1 MKYLAKYSPEITT
14 KSRIVRTRFCRQL
27 RKNLA
32 RILREQLG
40 LVDAATDHRHPD
52 RIEVEANWDNLQ
64 LRIPP
69 QHAALL
75 PRIEDVLAS
84 TPGVWSF
91 NRVLVQPLGTLE
103 QVLELTRQAYTA
115 RLAGKTFVV
124 RCKRHGD
131 HPFTSMD
138 VERFVGAGL
147 LAQTEARAVSLRSPE
162 VVVSIEIR
170 DDDVFVV
177 DEAHPGIGGF
187 PLGTQDAVLSLLSGG
202 FDSAVTTFM
211 SMRRGMRAHCLFFNL
226 GGHEH
231 ELAVKELAF
240 YLWNKFGSSHH
251 IYFIS
256 VPFEDVV
263 REILE
268 KVENSYMG
276 VTLKRM
282 MLRAAAR
289 VADDIGADALVTGE
303 SVAQVSSQTLKNL
316 AVIDEVC
323 PMLVLRPL
331 VMSDKQDI
339 VDIARRIG
347 TAQFSAVIPEYCGV
361 ISVRP
366 TTRAKPHRV
375 AHAEA
380 KFDMAVLEQAL
391 AQRVLVDI
399 STLEQVGKQPSQ
411 EVVCVSEPAP
421 GSLIIDIRHPDEQE
435 KIPLRLPQLDT
446 LHIPFYRLATEQQ
459 RLPRDRPC
467 YLYCGKGVMSRLH
480 ASHLQSQGWTNIGV
494 YLPPGSST
502 LTP

>member
-64 LRIPP
+64 LRIP
-69 QHAALL
+69 AAYAHLT
-75 PRIEDVLAS
+75 PRIEDILAS
-84 TPGVWSF
+84 TPGVWNF
-91 NRVLVQPLGTLE
+91 NRVLVAPLGSLDE
-103 QVLELTRQAYTA
+103 VLALALQVWTP

-124 RCKRHGD
+124 RCKRTGK
-131 HPFTSMD
+131 HPFSSMD

-147 LAQTEARAVSLRSPE
+147 LQHTAARGVSLRDPE
-162 VVVSIEIR
+162 VVVNLEIR
-170 DDDVFVV
+170 DDEVFVV
-177 DEAHPGIGGF
+177 DAALDGIGGF

-231 ELAVKELAF
+231 ELAVKELAY

-256 VPFEDVV
+256 VPFEGVV

-289 VADDIGADALVTGE
+289 IADDIGAQALVTGE
-303 SVAQVSSQTLKNL
+303 SVAQVSSQTLVNL
-316 AVIDEVC
+316 AAIDEVC

-331 VMSDKQDI
+331 IMSDKQDI
-339 VDIARRIG
+339 VDMARKIG

-375 AHAEA
+375 QRAEGN
-380 KFDMAVLEQAL
+380 FDMAVLEQAL
-391 AQRVLVDI
+391 ADRVLVDI
-399 STLEQVGKQPSQ
+399 STLQQVGSEPKQD
-411 EVVCVSEPAP
+411 VVCVKTAPP
-421 GSLIIDIRHPDEQE
+421 GSVIIDIRHPDEE
-435 KIPLRLPQLDT
+435 EHAPLQVAGAEVMRL
-446 LHIPFYRLATEQQ
+446 PFYRLASDIGT
-459 RLPRDRPC
+459 LPRDRSC

-480 ASHLQSQGWTNIGV
+480 AAHLQQQGWTAVGV
-494 YLPPGSST
+494 YLPG
-502 LTP
+502 